1 MRALQ
6 ASPLARATMPVLVD
20 ADAQLAA
27 LITEM
32 AEVHSKDEPA
42 LLDRL
47 TRLAATVEGTISATL
62 YRICTARAHQEL
74 VTRRIAELREQRV
87 EGLPTL
93 REFVERRLLPAMN
106 TCETVARLQES
117 LSERISRASE
127 LLRTRVD
134 MTLQQQNQII
144 LNATARR
151 ARMQLRLQETVEGLS
166 IAAISYY
173 VAGLIAYLA
182 KALKA
187 GGVPVNPEI
196 VVGLAIPVVVIGAA
210 VGVRHIR
217 RAVQRAELS

>member
-1 MRALQ
+1 
-6 ASPLARATMPVLVD
+6 
-20 ADAQLAA
+20 
-27 LITEM
+27 
-32 AEVHSKDEPA
+32 
-42 LLDRL
+42 
-47 TRLAATVEGTISATL
+47 
-62 YRICTARAHQEL
+62 
-74 VTRRIAELREQRV
+74 
-87 EGLPTL
+87 
-93 REFVERRLLPAMN
+93 MN

-187 GGVPVNPEI
+187 GGAPVNPEI
-196 VVGLAIPVVVIGAA
+196 VVGLAIPVVVIAAA
-210 VGVRHIR
+210 VGVRRIR